1 MGTVPTLAF
10 HHYAVSARS
19 GPNIQWGSGQRTHF
33 LPEAVLPQTEY
44 YQLGHLV
51 RGNWLV
57 VFINIYENMD
67 CVLTLPIPNFLV
79 DIIQGLDVMPSQ
91 TSSSKGELHTS
102 LTHFLLGPK
111 GLAPPSRS
119 WGSTLTQLPTTG
131 LSDSP
136 EPCTLM
142 LSQPREG
149 RTQVASRQNQTWAWK
164 LSRNTPQKALTC
176 PASAPSVRGP
186 RTAAC
191 RPSGSARAGRPLAR
205 PCQ

>member
-10 HHYAVSARS
+10 HHHAVSARP
-19 GPNIQWGSGQRTHF
+19 GPNIQWGSDQRTHF
-33 LPEAVLPQTEY
+33 LPEAVLPQKEH

-51 RGNWLV
+51 HGNRLV

-111 GLAPPSRS
+111 GLALPSTS
-119 WGSTLTQLPTTG
+119 WGSTLMQLPTTG

-136 EPCTLM
+136 EPRTLL
-142 LSQPREG
+142 LSQLREG
-149 RTQVASRQNQTWAWK
+149 RSSLPRW
-164 LSRNTPQKALTC
+164 P
-176 PASAPSVRGP
+176 RG
-186 RTAAC
+186 RI
-191 RPSGSARAGRPLAR
+191 RRGRGS
-205 PCQ
+205 